1 MQNNSVNPTKPTYI
15 FIDGSYFCFYRY
27 FALINW
33 WKNAFPDE
41 PLDDPIQNPK
51 FVEKF
56 KKLFIETLQKIPK
69 NLNIEPKKDRK
80 GIKNKKP
87 TDPIEEEKNKPI
99 FIVGKDCKR
108 ENIWRNNFYDKYK
121 ATRANGQDDGFMGG
135 PFFKMVYE
143 ESLFQQGGASVIL
156 KHPRLEA
163 DDCIAISVKHLI
175 ETQPECT
182 IYIITSDNDYLQ
194 LIRENVH
201 IYNLGFKNL
210 KDSKIFTGVPEKDLK
225 LKIIMGDGSDNIP
238 SVFPKCGIKTAL
250 KCVEDP
256 EFFKKKMGDN
266 ITYLEQYLLND
277 TLISFDKIPVELIHE
292 FMSEFGGL
300 LETIINQQSVN
311 HHV

>member
-1 MQNNSVNPTKPTYI
+1 METTNINLSKQLNQIYI

-27 FALINW
+27 FALMNW
-33 WKNAFPDE
+33 WKNAYPEE
-41 PLDDPIQNPK
+41 PLEDPIQNPL

-56 KKLFIETLQKIPK
+56 KKTFIETLQKIPK
-69 NLNIEPKKDRK
+69 NLNIEPKKT
-80 GIKNKKP
+80 KNTKKSKQNK
-87 TDPIEEEKNKPI
+87 EEEHKEENNKPI

-108 ENIWRNNFYDKYK
+108 ENIWRNQFYDKYK
-121 ATRANGQDDGFMGG
+121 ATRANGQEDGFMGG

-143 ESLFQQGGASVIL
+143 ESLFQQGGANLIL
-156 KHPRLEA
+156 KHSRLEA

-175 ETQPECT
+175 QTQPECQ

-201 IYNLGFKNL
+201 IYNLTYKNL
-210 KDSKIFTGVPEKDLK
+210 KDSKVFTGNPEKDLK
-225 LKIIMGDGSDNIP
+225 IKTIMGDSSDNIP

-266 ITYLEQYLLND
+266 VTYYEQYLLND
-277 TLISFDKIPVELIHE
+277 TLVSFDKIPVELVDE
-292 FMSEFGGL
+292 FINEFGVL
-300 LETIINQQSVN
+300 LET
-311 HHV
+311 

>member
-1 MQNNSVNPTKPTYI
+1 MQNITINSTHPVNPIYI

-27 FALINW
+27 FALMNW
-33 WKNAFPDE
+33 WKNAYPDE

-56 KKLFIETLQKIPK
+56 KKTFIETLQKIPK

-80 GIKNKKP
+80 GIKNKK
-87 TDPIEEEKNKPI
+87 TTESTQPIEEEINKLI

-108 ENIWRNNFYDKYK
+108 ESIWRNDFYDKYK
-121 ATRANGQDDGFMGG
+121 ATRANGQEDGFMGG
-135 PFFKMVYE
+135 SFFKMVYE
-143 ESLFQQGGASVIL
+143 ESLFQQGGANLIL

-175 ETQPECT
+175 QTQPGCT

-194 LIRENVH
+194 LIRDNVH

-210 KDSKIFTGVPEKDLK
+210 KDSKIFTGNPEKDLK
-225 LKIIMGDGSDNIP
+225 LKIIMGDSSDNIP

-266 ITYLEQYLLND
+266 ILYYEQYLLND
-277 TLISFDKIPVELIHE
+277 TLVSFDKIPVELIDE
-292 FMSEFGGL
+292 FMNQFGVL
-300 LETIINQQSVN
+300 LETLINQ
-311 HHV
+311 

>member
-1 MQNNSVNPTKPTYI
+1 MVTKQLNQIYI

-27 FALINW
+27 FALMNW

-41 PLDDPIQNPK
+41 PLEDPIQNPK

-56 KKLFIETLQKIPK
+56 KKTFIETLQKIPK
-69 NLNIEPKKDRK
+69 NLNIEPKKP
-80 GIKNKKP
+80 KKSKQN
-87 TDPIEEEKNKPI
+87 TQEEHKEENNKPI

-108 ENIWRNNFYDKYK
+108 ENIWRNQFYDKYK
-121 ATRANGQDDGFMGG
+121 ATRANGQEDGFMGG

-143 ESLFQQGGASVIL
+143 ESLFQQGGATIIL
-156 KHPRLEA
+156 QHPCLEA

-175 ETQPECT
+175 NTQPECQ

-201 IYNLGFKNL
+201 IYNLAFKNL
-210 KDSKIFTGVPEKDLK
+210 KDNNKVFTGIPDKDLK
-225 LKIIMGDGSDNIP
+225 IKTIMGDISDNIP
-238 SVFPKCGIKTAL
+238 SVFPKCGIKTAK

-266 ITYLEQYLLND
+266 ITYYEQYLLND
-277 TLISFDKIPVELIHE
+277 TLVSFDKIPVELVDE
-292 FMSEFGGL
+292 FMQKNL
-300 LETIINQQSVN
+300 I
-311 HHV
+311 

>member
-1 MQNNSVNPTKPTYI
+1 METNNTNLTKQLNQIYI

-27 FALINW
+27 FALMIW
-33 WKNAFPDE
+33 WKNAHPED
-41 PLDDPIQNPK
+41 PLEDPIQNPK

-56 KKLFIETLQKIPK
+56 KKTFIETLQKISK
-69 NLNIEPKKDRK
+69 NLNIEPKKT
-80 GIKNKKP
+80 KKSKQN
-87 TDPIEEEKNKPI
+87 TQEEHKEENNKPI

-108 ENIWRNNFYDKYK
+108 ENIWRNQFYDKYK
-121 ATRANGQDDGFMGG
+121 ATRANGQEDGFMGG

-143 ESLFQQGGASVIL
+143 ESLFQQGGATIIL

-175 ETQPECT
+175 NTQPECQ

-201 IYNLGFKNL
+201 IYNLAFKNL
-210 KDSKIFTGVPEKDLK
+210 KDNKIFTGNPEKDLK
-225 LKIIMGDGSDNIP
+225 IKTIMGDSSDNIP

-266 ITYLEQYLLND
+266 ITYYEQYLLNN
-277 TLISFDKIPVELIHE
+277 TLVSFDKIPVELVDE
-292 FMSEFGGL
+292 FMQTNLSV
-300 LETIINQQSVN
+300 LENKKNIYNI
-311 HHV
+311 

>member
-1 MQNNSVNPTKPTYI
+1 MQNKPVNPTNSTNPIYI

-27 FALINW
+27 FALMNW

-56 KKLFIETLQKIPK
+56 KKTFIETLQKIPK
-69 NLNIEPKKDRK
+69 NLNIEPKKVRK
-80 GIKNKKP
+80 STKNNNSVE
-87 TDPIEEEKNKPI
+87 PIEENNKPI

-121 ATRANGQDDGFMGG
+121 ASRANGQEDGFMGG

-143 ESLFQQGGASVIL
+143 ESLFQQGGASLIL
-156 KHPRLEA
+156 QHPCLEA

-175 ETQPECT
+175 QTQPNCF

-194 LIRENVH
+194 LIRDNVH
-201 IYNLGFKNL
+201 IYNLTFKNL
-210 KDSKIFTGVPEKDLK
+210 KDSKIFTGNPEKDLK

-238 SVFPKCGIKTAL
+238 SVFPKCGIKTAY
-250 KCVEDP
+250 KCIEDP
-256 EFFKKKMGDN
+256 EFFKKKMCDN
-266 ITYLEQYLLND
+266 MAYYEQYLLND
-277 TLISFDKIPVELIHE
+277 TLISFDKIPVELIDE
-292 FMSEFGGL
+292 FMKEFGVL
-300 LETIINQQSVN
+300 LET
-311 HHV
+311 

>member
-1 MQNNSVNPTKPTYI
+1 MQNNSTNPVNPTYI

-56 KKLFIETLQKIPK
+56 KKTFIETLQKISK
-69 NLNIEPKKDRK
+69 NLTIEPKKCRK
-80 GIKNKKP
+80 GAKSKKCKNIKSNK
-87 TDPIEEEKNKPI
+87 EETQQEEDNKPI

-121 ATRANGQDDGFMGG
+121 ANRANGQEDGFMGG

-143 ESLFQQGGASVIL
+143 DSLFQKAGVSLIL
-156 KHPRLEA
+156 QHPLLEA

-175 ETQPECT
+175 KTQPECT

-194 LIRENVH
+194 LIRDNVH
-201 IYNLGFKNL
+201 IYNLSYKNL
-210 KDSKIFTGVPEKDLK
+210 KDSKIFTGNPEKDLK

-238 SVFPKCGIKTAL
+238 SVFPKCGIKTAH

-256 EFFKKKMGDN
+256 EFFQKKMGN
-266 ITYLEQYLLND
+266 NMAYYEQYLLND
-277 TLISFDKIPVELIHE
+277 TLVSFDKIPVELVDE
-292 FMSEFGGL
+292 FMGVFGAL
-300 LETIINQQSVN
+300 LET
-311 HHV
+311 